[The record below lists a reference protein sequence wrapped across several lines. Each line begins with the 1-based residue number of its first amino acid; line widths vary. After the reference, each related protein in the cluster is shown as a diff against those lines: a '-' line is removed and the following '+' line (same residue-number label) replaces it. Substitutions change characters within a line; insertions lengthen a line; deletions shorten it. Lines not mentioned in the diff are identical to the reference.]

1 MARLYQDK
9 LDRIAA
15 MAGRADGVSNKE
27 VQDTFGCCVKVA
39 AVLLWRAGQ
48 QVSFVRAKAPRGR
61 LRLFSDTH
69 TARTW
74 LTKQLAC
81 IEATQRALDRTKD
94 ARAAAACAAAA
105 QKAQQ
110 RHEAAE
116 QRAAARRLVAQQQ
129 AEQKAAQKAA
139 AKQAKRAQAAAAAA
153 QAKVDRR
160 RAVPSTERAHAGLFD
175 SGRSERPPAPL
186 TAAQLFA
193 QATPVTTPNTKYTV
207 HNRTPEAHRVNR
219 MADPLPT
226 VPGWATGPAIRPGA
240 LDFKRYQHHG
250 PLAPLTGKGRAA

>member
-39 AVLLWRAGQ
+39 AVLLSRTALDRNLARA
-48 QVSFVRAKAPRGR
+48 RAPSGR
-61 LRLFSDTH
+61 LRFFSSTH
-69 TARTW
+69 AARTW
-74 LTKQLAC
+74 LGK
-81 IEATQRALDRTKD
+81 EAARLEAAQRAL
-94 ARAAAACAAAA
+94 ARIKHGAAA

-110 RHEAAE
+110 RTEQAE

-129 AEQKAAQKAA
+129 AEQKAAQRAEKKAA
-139 AKQAKRAQAAAAAA
+139 TKQAKRAQIEAAAA
-153 QAKVDRR
+153 QAKADRR

-175 SGRSERPPAPL
+175 SGRRERAPAPL

-207 HNRTPEAHRVNR
+207 HSTTPEAHRVNR